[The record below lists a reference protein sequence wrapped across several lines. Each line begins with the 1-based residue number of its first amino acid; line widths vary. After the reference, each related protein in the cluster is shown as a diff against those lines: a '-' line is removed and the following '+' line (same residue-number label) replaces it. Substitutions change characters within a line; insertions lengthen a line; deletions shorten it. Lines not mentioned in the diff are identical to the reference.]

1 MFYPLHRFLGD
12 GNLVMGVLFEFP
24 RLGSNKKQSYWLTV
38 QDLFESACSFL
49 KRWAMTPHK
58 FFKSSSCCWECFSIL
73 SFYLSTLRYHYLRYP
88 ELFWQYLQSL
98 WINIPPFLQQTVCG
112 NILKVVFVSCLCNL
126 WQTLLFCFYS
136 FAIQVFV
143 LSLGSMM
150 VQGFFCSLMA
160 FNMNSIV

>member
-1 MFYPLHRFLGD
+1 MNQH
-12 GNLVMGVLFEFP
+12 VLFWRDEPWRLINFSNHHLVAENAFP
-24 RLGSNKKQSYWLTV
+24 SC
-38 QDLFESACSFL
+38 LFICHTL
-49 KRWAMTPHK
+49 
-58 FFKSSSCCWECFSIL
+58 
-73 SFYLSTLRYHYLRYP
+73 TLRYHYLRYP
-88 ELFWQYLQSL
+88 ELFWQYLQFL